1 MNSFPQIL
9 EKHAIPP
16 RYLFRSARY
25 ENLYKKTARD
35 ILLFFLLR
43 SSSLRFIFSPCF
55 YRRRRHRSAAF
66 LYISSASERYG
77 HGTDGDIVASAAL
90 EQ

>member
-1 MNSFPQIL
+1 MRGAVAAFEQPV
-9 EKHAIPP
+9 
-16 RYLFRSARY
+16 
-25 ENLYKKTARD
+25 
-35 ILLFFLLR
+35 
-43 SSSLRFIFSPCF
+43 
-55 YRRRRHRSAAF
+55 YRTQDELGRVLHDRSAAF